1 MDNMIYG
8 YSRISTKRQS
18 LQRQIDNIKKYGE
31 EKNIDIDI
39 YEEIFTGT
47 KTEERKVYQ
56 NLKKRLKAGDTLIFD
71 SVSRMSRNAE
81 EGVQEYFELME
92 KGINLIFLK
101 ERYIDTDV
109 YKEQLERN
117 DNIKVNDI
125 DLNETIMR
133 GIREYLKRL
142 AIKQIRIAFEQS
154 EKEVLDLRVRTEEA
168 LKPRT
173 LKELRKVDINAENI
187 LGRKRGSKIETK
199 KAKEM
204 KEKIKKLSKSFQG
217 TLKDIEVIEIL
228 KINRNTYFKYKKE
241 LKEI

>member
-1 MDNMIYG
+1 MIYG
-8 YSRISTKRQS
+8 YCRISTKRQS

-56 NLKKRLKAGDTLIFD
+56 NLKKKIKFGDTLIFD
-71 SVSRMSRNAE
+71 SVSRMSRNTDD
-81 EGVQEYFELME
+81 GVQEYFELME

-117 DNIKVNDI
+117 DNIQVNDI

-187 LGRKRGSKIETK
+187 LGRKRGIKIETK
-199 KAKEM
+199 KAREM
-204 KEKIKKLSKSFQG
+204 KEKIKKLSKSFG
-217 TLKDIEVIEIL
+217 GSLKDVEVIELL

>member
-1 MDNMIYG
+1 MIYG
-8 YSRISTKRQS
+8 YCRISTKRQS
-18 LQRQIDNIKKYGE
+18 LQRQIDNMKKYGIE
-31 EKNIDIDI
+31 NNIKIDIFTEV
-39 YEEIFTGT
+39 YTGT
-47 KTEERKVYQ
+47 ETDRKVYQ
-56 NLKKRLKAGDTLIFD
+56 SLKKKLKAGDTLIFD

-117 DNIKVNDI
+117 DNIQVNDI
-125 DLNETIMR
+125 DLNETIMK

-154 EKEVLDLRVRTEEA
+154 EKEVLDLRVRTSEA
-168 LKPRT
+168 LRVK
-173 LKELRKVDINAENI
+173 KAEGVV
-187 LGRKRGSKIETK
+187 LGRREGSKIETK

-204 KEKIKKLSKSFQG
+204 KEKIKKLSKTFGGS
-217 TLKDIEVIEIL
+217 LKDVEVIEIL

>member
-1 MDNMIYG
+1 MIYG

-31 EKNIDIDI
+31 EKNIDINI

-71 SVSRMSRNAE
+71 SVSRMSRNAD
-81 EGVQEYFELME
+81 EGVQEYFDLME

-101 ERYIDTDV
+101 ERYIDTEV

-117 DNIKVNDI
+117 DNIKVNDT
-125 DLNETIMR
+125 DLNETIMK

-173 LKELRKVDINAENI
+173 LKELRKIDINAENI
-187 LGRKRGSKIETK
+187 LGRKRGTKIETK
-199 KAKEM
+199 KSKEM
-204 KEKIKKLSKSFQG
+204 KEKIKKLSKSFG
-217 TLKDIEVIEIL
+217 GSLKDIEVIEIL

>member
-1 MDNMIYG
+1 MIYG

-92 KGINLIFLK
+92 KGIKLIFLK

-117 DNIKVNDI
+117 DNIQVNDT

-154 EKEVLDLRVRTEEA
+154 EKEVLDLKVRTKEA
-168 LKPRT
+168 LKKRT
-173 LKELRKVDINAENI
+173 LEELRKIDINAENI
-187 LGRKRGSKIETK
+187 LGRKRGTKIETK
-199 KAKEM
+199 KSKEM
-204 KEKIKKLSKSFQG
+204 KEKIKKLSKSFG
-217 TLKDIEVIEIL
+217 GSLKDIEVIEIL

>member
-1 MDNMIYG
+1 MIYG

-81 EGVQEYFELME
+81 EGVQEYFDLME

-117 DNIKVNDI
+117 ANIKVNDT

-154 EKEVLDLRVRTEEA
+154 EKEVLDLKVRTKEA
-168 LKPRT
+168 LKKRT
-173 LKELRKVDINAENI
+173 LEELRKIDINAENI
-187 LGRKRGSKIETK
+187 LGRKRGTKIETK
-199 KAKEM
+199 KSKEM
-204 KEKIKKLSKSFQG
+204 KEKIKKLSKSFG
-217 TLKDIEVIEIL
+217 GSLKDIEVIELL

>member
-1 MDNMIYG
+1 MIYG
-8 YSRISTKRQS
+8 YCRISTKRQS
-18 LQRQIDNIKKYGE
+18 LQRQIDNMKKYE
-31 EKNIDIDI
+31 IENNIKIDIFTEV
-39 YEEIFTGT
+39 YTGT
-47 KTEERKVYQ
+47 ETDRKVYQ
-56 NLKKRLKAGDTLIFD
+56 SLKKKLKAGDTLIFD

-117 DNIKVNDI
+117 DNIQVNDI
-125 DLNETIMR
+125 DLNETIMK

-154 EKEVLDLRVRTEEA
+154 EKEVLDLRVRTSEA
-168 LKPRT
+168 LRVK
-173 LKELRKVDINAENI
+173 KAEGVV
-187 LGRKRGSKIETK
+187 LGRREGSKIETK

-204 KEKIKKLSKSFQG
+204 KEKIKKLSKTFGGS
-217 TLKDIEVIEIL
+217 LKDVEVIEIL